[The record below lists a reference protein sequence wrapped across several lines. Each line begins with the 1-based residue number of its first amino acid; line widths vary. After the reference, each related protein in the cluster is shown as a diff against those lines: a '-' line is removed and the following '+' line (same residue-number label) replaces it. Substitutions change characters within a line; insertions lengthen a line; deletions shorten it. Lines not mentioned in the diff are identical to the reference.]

1 MAIYDYQGNIIAS
14 GESAFVS
21 VIEHGATGDGTT
33 DDTTSIQSA
42 LDALKT
48 TGGIIF
54 FPKGTY
60 KITASV
66 LFYSN
71 QTLLFENGATLM
83 QGGAINN
90 LLMSYCA
97 DGTTEYNGTHDCMI
111 YGAIF
116 DGGDYT
122 VNNTLVGIVHSKNIT
137 FKKCTFKNAY
147 GAWHDLEINSSYNC
161 KVIDCDFE
169 GIRKN
174 ATNGCLIQI
183 DAINNT
189 GTWPWT
195 DNIGEVDSTIS
206 KYIEI
211 AGTLFHDDTIA
222 PAIGNHSTAV
232 DDFINI
238 HDNIFDGLT
247 TQRGAI
253 NFQGISN
260 IDVHDNVFNGC
271 TIGIGSSGATYY
283 IRNNRF
289 VGVTTAVSGTASVA
303 HNNMINGTYT
313 Q

>member
-1 MAIYDYQGNIIAS
+1 MAIYDYQGNTLQS
-14 GESAFVS
+14 GVSAFVS
-21 VIEHGATGDGTT
+21 VVDYGAKGDGTT

-42 LDALKT
+42 IDELRT
-48 TGGIIF
+48 SGGIIF

-66 LFYSN
+66 LFYSK
-71 QTLLFENGATLM
+71 QTLLFENGATLL

-97 DGTTEYNGTHDCMI
+97 DGTTGYNGTHDCLI
-111 YGAIF
+111 YGAVF

-122 VNNTLVGIVHSKNIT
+122 ANNTLVGIIHAKNISIEN
-137 FKKCTFKNAY
+137 CVFKNAY
-147 GAWHDLEINSSYNC
+147 GAWHNLEINSSYNC
-161 KVIDCDFE
+161 KVINCDFE
-169 GIRKN
+169 GSRKT
-174 ATNGCLIQI
+174 ATSACLIQI
-183 DAINNT
+183 DAISNT
-189 GTWPWT
+189 GTWPWP
-195 DNIGEVDSTIS
+195 DNIGAVDSTIS

-211 AGTLFHDDTIA
+211 ENTIFHDDAIS

-247 TQRGAI
+247 SSRGAI

-271 TIGIGSSGATYY
+271 TTGIGSSGATYY

-289 VGVTTAVSGTASVA
+289 VDATTAIGGTASTAYPTANIV
-303 HNNMINGTYT
+303 TF
-313 Q
+313 